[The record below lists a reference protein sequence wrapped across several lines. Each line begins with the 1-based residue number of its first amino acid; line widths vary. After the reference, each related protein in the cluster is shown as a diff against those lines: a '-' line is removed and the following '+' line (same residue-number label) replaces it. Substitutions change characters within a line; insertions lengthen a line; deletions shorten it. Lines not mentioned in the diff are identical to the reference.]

1 MKRKSNS
8 NSSNSSMNK
17 SSFLSKDLADPN
29 LMYMLLFVL
38 ILLVVLNLN
47 IGNKKTNNK
56 SNGKS
61 STCYSPLMCD
71 NSQNIVP
78 GKNDNNNDYNN
89 YGKFKEGFTTTQ
101 PETTQSGTTTTQ
113 AQLTQAD
120 MIKYFLDCPSYNHVM
135 ECAVSESTSCD
146 SLKKDGDCYNK
157 LKNYIRDF
165 SDETNACKTNPI
177 FRNLPMQD
185 AMVADYNKTLDAKGC
200 GEIVSNYEI
209 IKETLLPEG
218 SENKNILELQCASL
232 VNKSVAFR
240 HYNTGVTF
248 KKEQKGNSN
257 EYFIYGPQGKVLTV
271 PDTSNNLSFEIK
283 SVESNNKQ
291 LFKQIKITETENVP
305 GIGVNV
311 GKELCYFTPKTDTN
325 RALQYEHGHLTLR
338 NLYNQN
344 SGSKLPF
351 SGQLFLKTDEDV
363 DTDGINLGLS
373 EANLEH
379 HHLGD
384 HLTSN
389 IDLSSQ
395 RNLELETQTRNQ
407 EILNQIVSKLD
418 NLDINSG
425 TISSSAQ
432 ENTQSVS
439 DGDLSFNVDLSG
451 LNLNN
456 LDTDSVSGFKDT
468 FADSA
473 SQTLTM
479 KEQIDAHER
488 RKRMKAQSENSS
500 VNRTNLRF
508 NFNPS
513 GISDDTVGR
522 SVGNLGLNS
531 GSTGI
536 LNIGNAN
543 RVFRCPSLNR
553 DDYYRDDQLAQ
564 CYGCNPDNSL
574 R

>member
-1 MKRKSNS
+1 MKRKSGS
-8 NSSNSSMNK
+8 NSSN

-47 IGNKKTNNK
+47 TGNKKGNNK

-61 STCYSPLMCD
+61 SKCYSPLMCD
-71 NSQNIVP
+71 NSQNILP
-78 GKNDNNNDYNN
+78 GKNDDNNDYNN
-89 YGKFKEGFTTTQ
+89 YGKFKEGFATTQ

-113 AQLTQAD
+113 AEVTEAD
-120 MIKYFLDCPSYNHVM
+120 SYKYFSDCPSF
-135 ECAVSESTSCD
+135 EKLSKCSEASCE
-146 SLKKDGDCYNK
+146 SLKKGGDCYNK
-157 LKNYIRDF
+157 LKNYMRDF

-177 FRNLPMQD
+177 FGNIPMID
-185 AMVADYNKTLDAKGC
+185 GMIANYNDTLDIKKC

-209 IKETLLPEG
+209 TKEALLPEG

-291 LFKQIKITETENVP
+291 LFKQIKITDTANVP
-305 GIGVNV
+305 GIGVDV

-344 SGSKLPF
+344 TGTKLPF
-351 SGQLFLKTDEDV
+351 SGQLFIETDEDIN
-363 DTDGINLGLS
+363 TDGIHLGLS
-373 EANLEH
+373 KANIEH

-407 EILNQIVSKLD
+407 EILNQIVGKLD
-418 NLDINSG
+418 NLDIKSG
-425 TISSSAQ
+425 TMSNNGQ
-432 ENTQSVS
+432 ENTQSV
-439 DGDLSFNVDLSG
+439 DKGNLTFNVDFSG
-451 LNLNN
+451 LDLNN
-456 LDTDSVSGFKDT
+456 IGTDSVSGFKDT

-479 KEQIDAHER
+479 KEQIDAYER
-488 RKRMKAQSENSS
+488 RKRMKAQRENSS
-500 VNRTNLRF
+500 NNRSNLRF

-513 GISDDTVGR
+513 GISNDTIGR

-536 LNIGNAN
+536 LNTGNAN
-543 RVFRCPSLNR
+543 KVFRCPSLNR

>member
-47 IGNKKTNNK
+47 TGNKKTDNK

-89 YGKFKEGFTTTQ
+89 YGKFKEGFTNTQ
-101 PETTQSGTTTTQ
+101 PETTQSGSLQPETTQ
-113 AQLTQAD
+113 SGSTQ
-120 MIKYFLDCPSYNHVM
+120 P
-135 ECAVSESTSCD
+135 
-146 SLKKDGDCYNK
+146 
-157 LKNYIRDF
+157 
-165 SDETNACKTNPI
+165 ETT
-177 FRNLPMQD
+177 
-185 AMVADYNKTLDAKGC
+185 KTL
-200 GEIVSNYEI
+200 EE
-209 IKETLLPEG
+209 
-218 SENKNILELQCASL
+218 QCASL
-232 VNKSVAFR
+232 SNKSVSFR

-248 KKEQKGNSN
+248 KKEKKGNTD

-271 PDTSNNLSFEIK
+271 PDSSNNLSFEIK
-283 SVESNNKQ
+283 SLESNDKQ
-291 LFKQIKITETENVP
+291 LFNQIKITNSEDVP
-305 GIGVNV
+305 GIGVDI
-311 GKELCYFTPKTDTN
+311 GKELSYFTPKTDTN

-344 SGSKLPF
+344 TGSKLPF
-351 SGQLFLKTDEDV
+351 SGQLFIETDEDIN
-363 DTDGINLGLS
+363 TDGIHLGLS
-373 EANLEH
+373 KANLQH

-384 HLTSN
+384 HVTSN

-425 TISSSAQ
+425 TIGSSAQ

-500 VNRTNLRF
+500 VSRTNLRF